1 VYRLAAEITKSEM
14 LMKLQKHILH
24 PSALSLLLVAVCV
37 QARADTLRVLFL
49 GNSYTYVNDLPGLF
63 AGLAQSAGRTAV
75 TDENTPGGYT
85 LTQHSQD
92 STSLAKIRLG
102 TFHYVVL
109 QEQSQIP
116 TIQYWRYNAM
126 YPAARFLDSLIRSA
140 GESTAFY
147 MTWGR
152 KYGGI
157 QVWGGDSSPPFRD
170 YFEMQDSLRS
180 SYTMIADELSAT
192 LVPAGMAWR
201 LARLQD
207 SLADLWQSDS
217 SHPTLNGSYLTA
229 CVFYAKLFRSNPVGL
244 SFTGGLTA
252 EQALL
257 YQQLAWQIVSG
268 ITEDAPSEL
277 RPSFSLRAFPNPFS
291 HAAYIG
297 PCAPNVD
304 IVITDVLGRK
314 VANLRTGNSTM
325 TCWNGRDG
333 LGRKVPAGVYLAFI
347 RQAGSTA
354 CCRFVLS
361 H

>member
-1 VYRLAAEITKSEM
+1 
-14 LMKLQKHILH
+14 MKLCPHV
-24 PSALSLLLVAVCV
+24 PPPRRAALSLLLMAACI

-63 AGLAQSAGRTAV
+63 AGLAQSAGKTVV

-116 TIQYWRYNAM
+116 TIQYLRHNAM
-126 YPAARFLDSLIRSA
+126 YPAARFLDSLIHTA

-157 QVWGGDSSPPFRD
+157 QVWGGDSSPPFAD

-180 SYTMIADELSAT
+180 SYSMIAQELSAT

-207 SLADLWQSDS
+207 SLADLWQSDN

-229 CVFYAKLFRSNPVGL
+229 CVFYAKLFRSSPVGL
-244 SFTGGLTA
+244 SFTGGLTPQ
-252 EQALL
+252 QALL
-257 YQQLAWQIVSG
+257 DQQLAWQAVSG
-268 ITEDAPSEL
+268 IAEGTRPEERPFTCL
-277 RPSFSLRAFPNPFS
+277 RVSLNPFA
-291 HAAYIG
+291 HTAYIH
-297 PCAPNVD
+297 PCAPYAD
-304 IVITDVLGRK
+304 LVIDDVLGRK
-314 VANLRTGNSTM
+314 VAVLRTGGSTT
-325 TCWNGRDG
+325 TCWNGRDD
-333 LGRKVPAGVYLAFI
+333 LGREVPAGVYLAFI
-347 RQAGSTA
+347 RHAGSTA
-354 CCRFVLS
+354 SCRLVLS
-361 H
+361 R